1 MSGLKRFRLRL
12 VLTLTIWLALIG
24 MGRLFGWI

>member
-12 VLTLTIWLALIG
+12 VLAMTIWLALIG
-24 MGRLFGWI
+24 IGRLFGWV